1 MNRPYS
7 ATQIPKN
14 LNINTQK
21 KYFISPNYLPNMEN
35 APKANNFFKEES
47 YEEELGLLELAWNEL
62 GITLEY
68 RTVFINVLKSS
79 NDIEKINIFNQE
91 KNNIKKFK
99 ESLLSLKKEI
109 ENRESNLTKLKKL
122 NFLVQSIV
130 GNGNEVNSLNQ
141 ILQTCVSLIKNLRI
155 NAVNIVKKISKV
167 NQLITY
173 YTFSKKFNMNKLKP
187 EYAYDSQ
194 YLYKMKDDL
203 KFLKNSALSD
213 FIEMNNTEIDPF
225 LTCCDINQLGIKGNK
240 IIIPISDDI
249 MKLIIESR
257 YELLQETVFNNI
269 DKDTNNENLM
279 LKNCD
284 NANNAN
290 YLKKYSNLNNN
301 TSSKNDK
308 DKFRLRMKN
317 SFNVGKSFKNS
328 FKNNFIQS
336 TKGQNMSRYLHLL
349 KNSGKIKYDNY
360 FFKKR
365 NYSPLL
371 SKKPLSSK
379 LRKNSNDSNKNKII
393 IIHEE
398 IESLKHDQ
406 FMKRLGSIQRL
417 DNDERKNQILVN
429 KIEERKVSE
438 YKDNLDSEI
447 YELKTRIK
455 NMENKALI
463 ENEQREIIEKKN
475 NELLIKMKKYQS
487 ELEQISQI
495 KRKRENE
502 LSKKIEIL
510 QKELLLL
517 KNKKVNNDDDTMQK
531 IQSLDN
537 NFINE
542 ENMRK
547 NKEKVI
553 ENLEQEL
560 KEKNI
565 KYNELNEQKNE
576 AEKKLLLSEENIKRI
591 SERNKLT
598 EEENQKLKDDIKNL
612 EDAKREQDNIIK
624 EKEQLIY
631 EKEEE
636 IKKIKSETNN
646 IEKDKNTNQN
656 DYEKLKE
663 EFQKQNDELEK
674 LKQKIKLLEEDNE
687 KLKKQNEEKKN
698 INDIEILLK
707 DKLEYNPKETNK
719 ENNDI
724 KEENK
729 NINNDDIIKEDI
741 EDNDIGRNKFFSL
754 EGKNKYNGEENVQN
768 SINKDSNNG
777 QLEEISDNN
786 FKIDDNN
793 KNNLININY
802 LNSNRNENNKN
813 NNNAKEIIIS
823 ENLNV
828 NSNNSNDT
836 HILKQPKNSTS
847 NYIVDYY
854 KGNLFNLLSEISS
867 TISLEDIPDFLR
879 RAFSL
884 DDSIF
889 TESFYFKGIFPKVL
903 ISKSLKDNE
912 KITGMCSFHYEST
925 ENLNEN
931 LTIRINSFI
940 VDSNYEEQIT
950 SMVNFIK
957 NKVEYDKIMLY
968 ILYDRKNDKF
978 VPNLQAKELFEKKL
992 KFKWFCVVKDEKLNQ
1007 RYIKYS
1013 FNKNEIIYDP
1023 NKNETTMAENALRH
1037 NKNNFLMNNVTITSI
1052 NQEQNS
1058 NLIKNNISN
1067 KFNYNKFINP
1077 NFIYFIL
1084 LQNKN
1089 ISIDF
1094 NNKTKQD
1101 ELKKMME
1108 KISKYCLIESNY
1120 GNNDFREIKHLDEE
1134 LEQSIFKEIKEDLN
1148 KNYIECVPNL
1158 LRTKLSINFET
1169 NYSTIIDNLFYN
1181 RISSDKISVFE
1192 EEKSGSRFYL
1202 IPSKD
1207 NNTLFYISE
1216 INDKLKDTLIDRN
1229 KNVYD
1234 QFLEYQPS
1242 TQKQIFEFSKKSIRD
1257 VSYIPLTPRQTLKT
1271 IFIPCFSVKSHLF
1284 SYDFKDVRNEVKM
1297 KEMQTNIPL
1306 NLTSVEEFI
1315 KVEFKPDNNY
1325 KNSFSTVEGYDF
1337 IIQNSFILGIFDNDI
1352 INNVKLPLLQF
1363 LYITQDNFLSEDNY
1377 KLENME

>member
-7 ATQIPKN
+7 ATQIPRN
-14 LNINTQK
+14 LNINSQK
-21 KYFISPNYLPNMEN
+21 KYIISPNYLPNMEN
-35 APKANNFFKEES
+35 VPKENNYAKEES

-62 GITLEY
+62 GITSEY
-68 RTVFINVLKSS
+68 RSVFINVLKNS

-141 ILQTCVSLIKNLRI
+141 ILQTGVSLIKNLRI
-155 NAVNIVKKISKV
+155 NAVNIVKKITKV
-167 NQLITY
+167 NQLITC
-173 YTFSKKFNMNKLKP
+173 YTFSKKFNMSKLKP

-213 FIEMNNTEIDPF
+213 FIEMNSTEIDPF

-257 YELLQETVFNNI
+257 YELLQETVFNNM
-269 DKDTNNENLM
+269 DKDINNENLM
-279 LKNCD
+279 LKSCD
-284 NANNAN
+284 NVDSIN
-290 YLKKYSNLNNN
+290 YLNKYSNMNNN
-301 TSSKNDK
+301 TSSKIEK
-308 DKFRLRMKN
+308 EKFRLKMKS
-317 SFNVGKSFKNS
+317 SFNVSKNYKNS

-336 TKGQNMSRYLHLL
+336 AKGQNFSKYLHLL

-360 FFKKR
+360 FLKKR
-365 NYSPLL
+365 NYSPIF

-379 LRKNSNDSNKNKII
+379 LRKNSNESNKNKIV

-406 FMKRLGSIQRL
+406 FMKRLGSIQNL
-417 DNDERKNQILVN
+417 DNDEKKNQTMIN
-429 KIEERKVSE
+429 KIEERKVPNE
-438 YKDNLDSEI
+438 YNQNLDSEV

-455 NMENKALI
+455 NMENKARI

-475 NELLIKMKKYQS
+475 NELLNKMKNYQS

-510 QKELLLL
+510 QKELILL
-517 KNKKVNNDDDTMQK
+517 KNQKTNNDDNTIQK
-531 IQSLDN
+531 IQNLEN
-537 NFINE
+537 NFIKE

-547 NKEKVI
+547 NKEKII

-565 KYNELNEQKNE
+565 KYNELNDQKNE
-576 AEKKLLLSEENIKRI
+576 TEKKLLLSEENNKRI
-591 SERNKLT
+591 SERNQLI

-636 IKKIKSETNN
+636 NKKIISDKNN
-646 IEKDKNTNQN
+646 IEKDINTNKN
-656 DYEKLKE
+656 DFEKLKE
-663 EFQKQNDELEK
+663 EYQKQNDELEK

-687 KLKKQNEEKKN
+687 KLKKQNEEKNN

-707 DKLEYNPKETNK
+707 DKLEYNNKEINK
-719 ENNDI
+719 ENKDI
-724 KEENK
+724 KEEN
-729 NINNDDIIKEDI
+729 NIINNDEIIKEDI
-741 EDNDIGRNKFFSL
+741 EDNDMGKNKLFSL
-754 EGKNKYNGEENVQN
+754 EDQIKYNDKEVEK

-777 QLEEISDNN
+777 QIEEVSDNN

-802 LNSNRNENNKN
+802 LNSNRNENKKN
-813 NNNAKEIIIS
+813 NNNAKEIIVS
-823 ENLNV
+823 ENLI
-828 NSNNSNDT
+828 NSNNSNDAN
-836 HILKQPKNSTS
+836 ILKQPKNSTS
-847 NYIVDYY
+847 NYKVDYY
-854 KGNLFNLLSEISS
+854 NGNLYNLLSEINS

-879 RAFSL
+879 RAFNL
-884 DDSIF
+884 DDAIF

-903 ISKSLKDNE
+903 ISKSLKENE

-950 SMVNFIK
+950 KMVNFIK

-968 ILYDRKNDKF
+968 ILYDKKNDKF
-978 VPNLQAKELFEKKL
+978 VPNLEAKELFEKKL
-992 KFKWFCVVKDEKLNQ
+992 NFKWFCVVKDEKLNQ
-1007 RYIKYS
+1007 RYIKYC
-1013 FNKNEIIYDP
+1013 FNKKEIVYDP
-1023 NKNETTMAENALRH
+1023 NNHETTMAENALRH

-1052 NQEQNS
+1052 NQEQNL
-1058 NLIKNNISN
+1058 NLIKNNYSN
-1067 KFNYNKFINP
+1067 KFSYNKFINP

-1089 ISIDF
+1089 INIKF
-1094 NNKTKQD
+1094 NNETKQD

-1120 GNNDFREIKHLDEE
+1120 GNGDFQEIKHLEE
-1134 LEQSIFKEIKEDLN
+1134 EMEESIYKEIKQNLKE
-1148 KNYIECVPNL
+1148 NYIECVPNL

-1169 NYSTIIDNLFYN
+1169 NYSTIIDKLFYN
-1181 RISSDKISVFE
+1181 RISSDKISIFE

-1216 INDKLKDTLIDRN
+1216 INNKLKDILIDGA

-1234 QFLEYQPS
+1234 LFLEYQPS
-1242 TQKQIFEFSKKSIRD
+1242 TQKQIFEFSLKSIRD
-1257 VSYIPLTPRQTLKT
+1257 VSYIPLSPRQSLKT
-1271 IFIPCFSVKSHLF
+1271 IYIPCFSVKSHLF

-1337 IIQNSFILGIFDNDI
+1337 IIKNSFILGIFDNDI

-1377 KLENME
+1377 KLESME

>member
-7 ATQIPKN
+7 ATQIPRN

-35 APKANNFFKEES
+35 TQKVNNYLKEES

-62 GITLEY
+62 GITSEY
-68 RTVFINVLKSS
+68 RAIFINVLKNS
-79 NDIEKINIFNQE
+79 NDIEKINLFNQE

-99 ESLLSLKKEI
+99 DSLLSLKKEI

-122 NFLVQSIV
+122 NYLVQSIV
-130 GNGNEVNSLNQ
+130 RNGNEVNSLNQ
-141 ILQTCVSLIKNLRI
+141 ILLTGVSLIKNLRI

-167 NQLITY
+167 NQLITC
-173 YTFSKKFNMNKLKP
+173 YTFSKKFNMSKLKP

-203 KFLKNSALSD
+203 IFLKNSVLSD
-213 FIEMNNTEIDPF
+213 FIEMNSTEIDPF
-225 LTCCDINQLGIKGNK
+225 LTCCDSSPLGIKGNK

-257 YELLQETVFNNI
+257 YELLQETVFNNM
-269 DKDTNNENLM
+269 DKDINNENFM
-279 LKNCD
+279 LKSCD
-284 NANNAN
+284 NIDNVN
-290 YLKKYSNLNNN
+290 YLNKYSNLNNN
-301 TSSKNDK
+301 TTSKIETE
-308 DKFRLRMKN
+308 KFRLRMKN
-317 SFNVGKSFKNS
+317 SFNTSKNYKNS

-336 TKGQNMSRYLHLL
+336 TKGQNISKYLHLL

-360 FFKKR
+360 FLKKR

-371 SKKPLSSK
+371 SNKPLSSK
-379 LRKNSNDSNKNKII
+379 LRRNSNDSNKNKIV

-406 FMKRLGSIQRL
+406 FMKRLGSIQNL
-417 DNDERKNQILVN
+417 DNDPRKNETMIN
-429 KIEERKVSE
+429 KIEERKVCNE
-438 YKDNLDSEI
+438 YKENLDSEV

-455 NMENKALI
+455 NMENKAQI

-475 NELLIKMKKYQS
+475 NELLNRMKKYQS

-517 KNKKVNNDDDTMQK
+517 KNQKASNDDDTMQK
-531 IQSLDN
+531 IKNLEN

-547 NKEKVI
+547 NKEKII

-576 AEKKLLLSEENIKRI
+576 IEKKLLLSEENNKRI
-591 SERNKLT
+591 SERNQLI

-612 EDAKREQDNIIK
+612 EDTKKEQDNIIK

-631 EKEEE
+631 EKEQENQ
-636 IKKIKSETNN
+636 KIISEKNN

-656 DYEKLKE
+656 DFEKLKE
-663 EFQKQNDELEK
+663 EYQKQNDELEK

-687 KLKKQNEEKKN
+687 KLKKQNEDKNN
-698 INDIEILLK
+698 INDLEILLK
-707 DKLEYNPKETNK
+707 DKLEYNKKEIDE

-729 NINNDDIIKEDI
+729 NINDNDIIKEDI
-741 EDNDIGRNKFFSL
+741 EDNDIGRNKLSSL
-754 EGKNKYNGEENVQN
+754 EEQINYNGEGNVEK

-777 QLEEISDNN
+777 QIEEVSDNN

-793 KNNLININY
+793 KNNLINVNY
-802 LNSNRNENNKN
+802 LNSNRNENKKN
-813 NNNAKEIIIS
+813 NNNVKEIIIS
-823 ENLNV
+823 ENLI

-836 HILKQPKNSTS
+836 NILKQPKQETS

-854 KGNLFNLLSEISS
+854 NGNLYNLLSEINS

-931 LTIRINSFI
+931 LTIRINPFI

-950 SMVNFIK
+950 NMVNFIK

-968 ILYDRKNDKF
+968 ILYDKKNDKF
-978 VPNLQAKELFEKKL
+978 VPNLEAKELFEKKL

-1013 FNKNEIIYDP
+1013 FNKKEIIYDP
-1023 NKNETTMAENALRH
+1023 NNHETTMAENALKH

-1058 NLIKNNISN
+1058 NLIKNNFSN
-1067 KFNYNKFINP
+1067 KFSYNKFINP

-1089 ISIDF
+1089 INIIF
-1094 NNKTKQD
+1094 NNETKQD

-1108 KISKYCLIESNY
+1108 KISKYCIIESNY
-1120 GNNDFREIKHLDEE
+1120 GNSDSHEIKHLNEE
-1134 LEQSIFKEIKEDLN
+1134 IEQSIYKEIKQNLTENNL
-1148 KNYIECVPNL
+1148 ECVPNL

-1169 NYSTIIDNLFYN
+1169 NYSTVIDKLFYN
-1181 RISSDKISVFE
+1181 RISSDKISIFE

-1216 INDKLKDTLIDRN
+1216 INNKLKDILIDGN

-1234 QFLEYQPS
+1234 KFLEYQPS
-1242 TQKQIFEFSKKSIRD
+1242 TQKQIFEFSLKSIRD
-1257 VSYIPLTPRQTLKT
+1257 VSYIPLTPRQSLKT
-1271 IFIPCFSVKSHLF
+1271 IYIPCFSVKSHLF
-1284 SYDFKDVRNEVKM
+1284 SYDFKNVRNEVEM

-1337 IIQNSFILGIFDNDI
+1337 IIKNSFIIGIFDNDI

-1377 KLENME
+1377 KLESME